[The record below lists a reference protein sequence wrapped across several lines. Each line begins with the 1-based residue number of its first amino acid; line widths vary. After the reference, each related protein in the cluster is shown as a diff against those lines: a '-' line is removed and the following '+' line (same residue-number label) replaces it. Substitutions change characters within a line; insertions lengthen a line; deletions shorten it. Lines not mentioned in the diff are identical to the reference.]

1 MNVSRDPPGK
11 KRCGRL
17 SQGSQGSQVY
27 GRVVY
32 VSRPLMEVRREKWEV
47 HPGYLQRYAMY
58 IDLVISWDLTMKN
71 GGLMG
76 FNQQTWWF

>member
-17 SQGSQGSQVY
+17 SQGSQVY

-58 IDLVISWDLTMKN
+58 IDLVIPWDLTMKN